1 MRVLYVGMTR
11 AKEKLIMTAT
21 VAAAE
26 RTLSALTALTSMVPR
41 GTDRLRPAQQGQ
53 QDPLGHGL
61 GPRRHL
67 RRQPVRPPGD
77 HAGCGS

>member
-41 GTDRLRPAQQGQ
+41 GTDRLPPEMAAGAKSMAEGVLLPLLRP
-53 QDPLGHGL
+53 DP
-61 GPRRHL
+61 
-67 RRQPVRPPGD
+67 D
-77 HAGCGS
+77 AA